1 LVSCLRSAVATA
13 AAGAIYRGG
22 IGGDEEGGRQG
33 GSDGGW
39 SRGVQRWGRKIN
51 EAVRG
56 TGEMEEEDGEQE
68 RARGMR
74 MRLAKE
80 GRKHDVVTDDWVKD
94 GGRRVI
100 LGSHGP
106 GSVSACLNEW
116 LARGRGR
123 RIGNRIFIFH

>member
-1 LVSCLRSAVATA
+1 
-13 AAGAIYRGG
+13 
-22 IGGDEEGGRQG
+22 
-33 GSDGGW
+33 
-39 SRGVQRWGRKIN
+39 
-51 EAVRG
+51 
-56 TGEMEEEDGEQE
+56 MEEEDGEQE

-116 LARGRGR
+116 LRDENGQKRTEKPYFYFR
-123 RIGNRIFIFH
+123 FYIFL